1 MDQATQ
7 DRIATTVYNHLA
19 EREGGTLVLTPTVAR
34 LLSERLLEI
43 QLAARRLGDS
53 MASHSNG
60 RQFAEMML
68 QIREVAAG
76 ARELLAESVD
86 EAFTKPQQLELPL

>member
-1 MDQATQ
+1 MDQVTQ

-19 EREGGTLVLTPTVAR
+19 ERDAGTLVLTPTVAR

-60 RQFAEMML
+60 RQFAELML
-68 QIREVAAG
+68 TIRENAAT
-76 ARELLAESVD
+76 ARELVAESVD
-86 EAFTKPQQLELPL
+86 ERFARSQQLELPL